1 MDAIKLAISK
11 PVICHISIFVDS
23 FSQNGIFF
31 CSYMS
36 AKFQIFVYRKNL
48 EEAQEKFSSLYS
60 AYETVVKELQNFHEE
75 QKNKDRHN
83 NAYHDVQARSF
94 TEKIDGMT
102 AQIINLEEAL
112 AQKNKELNQLME
124 NVKKHE
130 LENEA
135 IAILKAQVQ

>member
-1 MDAIKLAISK
+1 M
-11 PVICHISIFVDS
+11 DS

-31 CSYMS
+31 CFHVS
-36 AKFQIFVYRKNL
+36 AEFQIFVYRKNL

-83 NAYHDVQARSF
+83 NAYHEVQARSF

-124 NVKKHE
+124 NVKKLE

-135 IAILKAQVQ
+135 IAILKAQV